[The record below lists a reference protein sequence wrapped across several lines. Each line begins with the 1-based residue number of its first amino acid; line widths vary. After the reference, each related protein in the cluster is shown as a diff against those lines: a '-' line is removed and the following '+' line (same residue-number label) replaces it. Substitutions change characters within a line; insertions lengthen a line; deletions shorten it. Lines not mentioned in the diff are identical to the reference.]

1 MEKLSEPL
9 TKVWEREKIKKK
21 RYVKQLC
28 MCAASQMLTDTFKR
42 KAHKQQTNSSKNKK
56 GEKEASTLVLK
67 SST

>member
-1 MEKLSEPL
+1 
-9 TKVWEREKIKKK
+9 
-21 RYVKQLC
+21 